1 MSEHCIEP
9 QSLNRSCH
17 ELLILATLAVGR
29 KHGYQLGLD
38 IEAASDGQFRFKHG
52 TLYPILHS
60 LERDGLIEG
69 EWDEDAPRRKR
80 KSYDLTRKGRRKLA
94 DETEA
99 WRVFARHFFA
109 IVDGEE
115 R

>member
-1 MSEHCIEP
+1 MSDRSIEP
-9 QSLNRSCH
+9 QNLGRSCH

-38 IEAASDGQFRFKHG
+38 IEAASSGQFRFKHG

-60 LERDGLIEG
+60 LEKKGLIEG
-69 EWDEDAPRRKR
+69 DWDEDAPRRKR
-80 KSYDLTRKGRRKLA
+80 KSYALTGKGRRKLA
-94 DETEA
+94 EETDA
-99 WRVFARHFFA
+99 WRVFAKHFFA
-109 IVDGEE
+109 IVDGEA